1 MKNVTMLSIVALF
14 VLSIALSG
22 CGKLNT
28 SDFEMWRDDYV
39 KQTDEAHTML
49 QGDVSK
55 LDGKVDN
62 QNSTLTTAVGEKSER
77 AKEDAI
83 AYAEQGDADT
93 IKKGQDADSKL
104 RTELTKATND
114 AGKEARNFA
123 TGEDDKLRSQIKMLD
138 QKASSHDGSL
148 SQLQNSLMMAQ
159 EDAKNAKAAARKP
172 MRVATVHFMIGQANL
187 TAEAMKALDSGIA
200 AIKENAGYQVK
211 VVGHADGT
219 PVLGGKYRSNWDLS
233 QARAASVAKYL
244 MEKGITGDI
253 DVVGR
258 AHTEP
263 VAAGNTK
270 EGKMRNR
277 RAEVIIHPP
286 GSMK

>member
-1 MKNVTMLSIVALF
+1 MRNVTTLSIVALF

-22 CGKLNT
+22 CGKLST
-28 SDFEMWRDDYV
+28 SEFEMWRDDYV
-39 KQTDEAHTML
+39 KQTDETHTKL
-49 QGDVSK
+49 QGDVAK

-62 QNSTLTTAVGEKSER
+62 QNTTLTNAIGEKSER

-83 AYAEQGDADT
+83 AYAEQADADT
-93 IKKGQDADSKL
+93 IKKAQDADSKL
-104 RTELTKATND
+104 RMELTKAAND
-114 AGKEARNFA
+114 AGKEAQNFA
-123 TGEDDKLRSQIKMLD
+123 KSEDDKLRSQIRMLD

-148 SQLQNSLMMAQ
+148 AKLEDSLKMVQ
-159 EDAKNAKAAARKP
+159 EDAKNAKDAARKP
-172 MRVATVHFMIGQANL
+172 MRVATIHFGSGQASL
-187 TAEAMKALDSGIA
+187 TAEAKQILDKGIA
-200 AIKENAGYQVK
+200 TVKSNAGYQVK

-219 PVLGGKYRSNWDLS
+219 PVLGGRYRSNWDLS

-244 MEKGITGDI
+244 KEKGITGDI

-263 VAAGNTK
+263 IAAGNTK
-270 EGKMRNR
+270 EGRMRNR
-277 RAEVIIHPP
+277 RAEVIIYPP